1 MYVYVIKA
9 CMLNVRTGVEKGGY
23 GGGMNPL
30 QGIMYNKSVFIW
42 RQWIRKKREKHKLY
56 EV

>member
-9 CMLNVRTGVEKGGY
+9 CMLNVQPEVEKGGY
-23 GGGMNPL
+23 GGGMDPL

-42 RQWIRKKREKHKLY
+42 RQRICKKREKHKLY